1 MLARQMRPDDHA
13 ESRVKPRRLVVAPF
27 AEELAGIAAVL
38 SRVHQRESVP
48 GLRLDAEYLPALG
61 TLLATGGHGKSQFA
75 VQTQYLLS
83 CFPSVEL
90 VICAGAAGRLDP
102 TLRVGDVVV
111 ATETVEH
118 DFSVL
123 MVSRPLPRFPTDPKI
138 LEEMRTVA
146 GARERRFRVV
156 LDAIASGDIDC
167 VDAEQGRAIRAKTAA
182 ACVAWEGAG
191 ARRAAR
197 FNRVGSVEI
206 RAISDGADDTAG
218 RDFNENLECAMG
230 CLGEL
235 LLDYLEHTRVPS

>member
-1 MLARQMRPDDHA
+1 MSARA
-13 ESRVKPRRLVVAPF
+13 ESRVVPRRLVIAPF
-27 AEELAGIAAVL
+27 EEELAGISAVL
-38 SRVHQRESVP
+38 TKVYPRETVP
-48 GLRLDAEYLPALG
+48 GLRLDAAYVSALG

-75 VQTQYLLS
+75 VQTQYLLG

-118 DFSVL
+118 DFTVL

-138 LEEMRTVA
+138 LADLRAAA

-167 VDAEQGRAIRAKTAA
+167 VDAEQGRAIRGKTAA
-182 ACVAWEGAG
+182 ACIAWEGAG

-197 FNRVGSVEI
+197 FSGVESVEI
-206 RAISDGADDTAG
+206 RAISDGADEAAG
-218 RDFNENLECAMG
+218 RDFDANLEHAMG

-235 LLDYLEHTRVPS
+235 LLDYLEHTRLPS

>member
-1 MLARQMRPDDHA
+1 VSARA
-13 ESRVKPRRLVVAPF
+13 ESRVVPRRLVIAPF
-27 AEELAGIAAVL
+27 EEELAGISAVL
-38 SRVHQRESVP
+38 TKVYPRETVP
-48 GLRLDAEYLPALG
+48 GLRLAAEYIPALG

-75 VQTQYLLS
+75 VQTQYLLD

-102 TLRVGDVVV
+102 TLRVGDVIV

-118 DFSVL
+118 DFSVR
-123 MVSRPLPRFPTDPKI
+123 MVSRPVPRFPTDPNV
-138 LEEMRTVA
+138 LESLRVVA
-146 GARERRFRVV
+146 GARARRFRVV

-197 FNRVGSVEI
+197 FNGIRSVEI
-206 RAISDGADDTAG
+206 RAISDGADEAAG
-218 RDFNENLECAMG
+218 RDFDANLGHAMG

-235 LLDYLEHTRVPS
+235 LLDYLEHTRLPS

>member
-1 MLARQMRPDDHA
+1 VSTRG
-13 ESRVKPRRLVVAPF
+13 ESRVEPRRLVVAPF
-27 AEELAGIAAVL
+27 AKELAGISAVL
-38 SRVHQRESVP
+38 SRAHQHEAIA
-48 GLRLDAEYLPALG
+48 GLRLDAEYVPALG

-75 VQTQYLLS
+75 VQTQYLLG

-123 MVSRPLPRFPTDPKI
+123 MVSRPVPRFPTDPRI
-138 LEEMRTVA
+138 LEDVRTVA

-156 LDAIASGDIDC
+156 LGAIASGDIDC

-197 FNRVGSVEI
+197 FNGIASVEI
-206 RAISDGADDTAG
+206 RAISDGADEAAG
-218 RDFNENLECAMG
+218 RDFDANLEHAMG

-235 LLDYLEHTRVPS
+235 LLEYLEHARLLA